1 MVKHIALGVVVIAVT
16 SFVGVTVFNYSHEK
30 PTAPPPAL
38 TLPDKQQVFDLVN
51 QERVKAGEAPLT
63 DDVRLD
69 ASAEAKCADMVKYNY
84 EEHVS
89 PESVSWTTFFYPEFA
104 GHYAGENLEEN
115 AYTARQTVDSWMQSS
130 GHRKNILDKRFTL
143 AGIAVCGKSTNGLFN
158 DAIVQHFVEE

>member
-16 SFVGVTVFNYSHEK
+16 SFVGVTVFNYNHEK

-69 ASAEAKCADMVKYNY
+69 ASAQAKCADMVKYNY
-84 EEHVS
+84 HEHVS
-89 PESVSWTTFFYPEFA
+89 PENVTWQSFFYPELQKS
-104 GHYAGENLEEN
+104 HIGENL
-115 AYTARQTVDSWMQSS
+115 SWNYQAASGVVTGWMGSE
-130 GHRKNILDKRFTL
+130 GHRENILDATYNHV
-143 AGIAVCGKSTNGLFN
+143 GYAVCGKSTNGFFDN
-158 DAIVQHFVEE
+158 AVVQHFAQE